1 MKLAWAAFAI
11 VCVAAPDLALACTP
25 APPNKLSEA
34 EQLEG
39 YHQIADAAARPV
51 LAEQLRAAADIS
63 VVSVVGYEPGFR
75 EDIPPSNW
83 HSMDWYAREG
93 LLPVRY
99 TVRVERRIKG
109 DAPDVFPFRFWQLNT
124 TSEREWAW
132 AVAPSEDFYTFALA
146 RSEPA
151 FWATGRLFLGQGLGG
166 PGDCS
171 NQIALDPKHRYLVL
185 RDADGL
191 VTVAEALE
199 PADPLPNMVA
209 AMLAKPEE
217 DYIWRPTV
225 REYLALDGDVIRL
238 RVIDCAADRLEIV
251 ELLADRSKVHDLEA
265 GKELKYL
272 HPVPSLAISA
282 CEKGAE
288 FVMTGWPRAQRLH
301 TIRDGRVEF
310 EDRWMQI
317 RFSGEKVISLNTL
330 RAILAGG

>member
-11 VCVAAPDLALACTP
+11 VCVSAPDLAAACTP
-25 APPNKLSEA
+25 APPKRLTDAEKL
-34 EQLEG
+34 EQA
-39 YHQIADAAARPV
+39 HQIADAAARPM
-51 LAEQLRAAADIS
+51 LAERLRAAADIS
-63 VVSVVGYEPGFR
+63 VVSVGGYEPGLR

-99 TVRVERRIKG
+99 SVKVERRIRG
-109 DAPDVFPFRFWQLNT
+109 EAPDAFPFRFWRLNT

-132 AVAPSEDFYTFALA
+132 AVAPNKEFGTYRLA

-151 FWATGRLFLGQGLGG
+151 FWAAGWLFLGELLGG

-171 NQIALDPKHRYLVL
+171 NQIALDPEFRYLVL

-199 PADPLPNMVA
+199 PADPLPDLIA

-225 REYLALDGDVIRL
+225 REYLALNGDVIRL

-251 ELLADRSKVHDLEA
+251 ELLADRSKVHDLEV

-272 HPVPSLAISA
+272 RPVPSLAISA
-282 CEKGAE
+282 CEKGGE
-288 FVMTGWPRAQRLH
+288 FVMTGWPQAPRLH
-301 TIRDGRVEF
+301 PIRDGRVEF

-317 RFSGEKVISLNTL
+317 RFSGEKVIPLDTL
-330 RAILAGG
+330 RTILAGG